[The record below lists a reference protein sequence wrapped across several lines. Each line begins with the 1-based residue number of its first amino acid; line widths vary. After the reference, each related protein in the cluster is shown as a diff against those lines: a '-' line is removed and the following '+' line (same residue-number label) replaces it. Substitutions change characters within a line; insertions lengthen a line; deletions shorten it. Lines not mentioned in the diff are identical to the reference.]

1 MRRMSLSRRGFFQA
15 LASAEPLPVR
25 LSSNEN
31 PLGPGAAALRAIQRA
46 TTYAGRYP
54 FNAAPS
60 TDDFIAVV
68 AKRNRLN
75 PENVAIGAGSAEILD
90 CAVRAFAR
98 GRGLVTADPTFERP
112 ATVARLLNIP
122 TAAVPVDAAGRLNLD
137 AMAEAA
143 AQAGLVFVCNPNN
156 PTGVLHSAEVI
167 TSFIRR
173 VSRAAPDTIILVDEA
188 YHEYVTDRTYATAV
202 PLIRQHPTLVV
213 SRTLSKAYG
222 MAGMRLGYALGQK
235 DAIARLSRWLMPFN
249 GNVLVLAASIAA
261 MQDEEGLAR
270 ERRRNTE
277 VLQFTNAFFRRA
289 GFEAADSQAN
299 FAWVNIRRPAIEFA
313 TACEKRGI
321 IVGRQFPPFEKT
333 HARISIGTMEEMRR
347 AVEVFAQE
355 LGVETGRS
363 LRH

>member
-1 MRRMSLSRRGFFQA
+1 MPLSRRGFFQA
-15 LASAEPLPVR
+15 IASVEPLPVR

-31 PLGPGAAALRAIQRA
+31 PLGPGPAALRAIQRA
-46 TTYAGRYP
+46 TAFAGRYP

-60 TDDFIAVV
+60 TADFMAFIAQ
-68 AKRNRLN
+68 RNRLA
-75 PENVAIGAGSAEILD
+75 PQNVALGAGSAEILD

-98 GRGLVTADPTFERP
+98 GRGLVTAEPTFERP
-112 ATVARLLNIP
+112 TTIARLLNIP
-122 TAAVPVDAAGRLNLD
+122 MTAVPVDAAGRLDLD

-143 AQAGLVFVCNPNN
+143 PKAGLVFVCNPNN
-156 PTGVLHSAEVI
+156 PTGVLHRADV
-167 TSFIRR
+167 TTAFIRR
-173 VSRAAPDTIILVDEA
+173 VARTAPDTIILVDEA
-188 YHEYVTDRTYATAV
+188 YHEYVTDRTYASAV
-202 PLIRQHPTLVV
+202 PLIRQYPTLVV

-249 GNVLVLAASIAA
+249 GNVLVLAAGIAA

-289 GFEAADSQAN
+289 GFECADSQAN
-299 FAWVNIRRPAIEFA
+299 FAWVNIRRPAVGFA
-313 TACEKRGI
+313 AACEKHGI

-333 HARISIGTMEEMRR
+333 HARISIGTMEEMRK

-363 LRH
+363 LQH